1 MRSIGKCTNPADC
14 NTKTDDRKLC
24 KSCKRWFK
32 ELKDSH
38 ENGKNPWWH
47 KNCKSAQWSED
58 HWEVAKY
65 FMPALGSNLSTVK
78 DAESTDL
85 PSLLNVL
92 EWMNDAAFLGKTRV
106 NVDLAR
112 KLRSQV
118 RNTWAHAPQQK
129 LTDNKKAEGFSIAT
143 EFLKDLENVCPNT
156 ENSNCLDHLE
166 YLNTNEVTNVFEC
179 ELQSLLL
186 QRHLLDNIKEEIT
199 NIKIERSSDKRAIEE
214 HQQKLEK
221 LKCAMNEWSQKMGE
235 IERFKENINEQFNN
249 FAEDL
254 KSFRGISDD
263 ISEIRQSIGQIRDDF
278 AKMNKPQK
286 LEPVPTSCLPDKLVN
301 FTGREDEIEK
311 VIALLKEEEKAV
323 VSLHGG
329 PGFGKTAIA
338 IQTSYKLSE
347 DHKIPVVFSQLTT
360 ASTVDEMIRQL
371 CLDVGVNHEDDPK
384 PSLILW
390 LKNIRKKFI
399 WVMDDVDSLLEAKTG
414 FYGFVHLLR
423 KSSNQQCQIVTTSRT
438 LCEIPDLTTDKV
450 EIDEMDEE
458 ACMKLLKNI
467 CSQNNDKFLLKLAEL
482 CGHVPLA
489 MCIAGSLVDEF
500 EDSGELLL
508 HLEKQPMKTLKRS
521 NSNQYV
527 NRAINLSYE
536 KCSDEE
542 QETFIRLSVFEGS
555 FSKDAA
561 RTVVEKDSLDTND
574 ILQKL
579 VSRSLIKEPTKH
591 RYSIHLLIKHFL
603 NDKQKRGEEKAQKA
617 RAEAM
622 RAEVLMV
629 EFYLELGHQLTMKSY
644 SKNCYKNNREALKR
658 EASNIQNVL
667 KICSQQ
673 EDPTSSDI
681 YDCLARSKIYTTSA
695 KFFSLFV
702 RTIIPG
708 CIVDEFLQ
716 QCAKI
721 AEERKHLAV
730 KINFD
735 CLLADR
741 ERNKTIGRSDK
752 DFISKME
759 GIEKEFETRYED
771 LKEDKSLCAHYY
783 SQYGEYLLRQAQNQ
797 NGKDKLKL
805 QIQARDQLQKS
816 LELRKTDTSE
826 GKADKVFSLLC
837 LGKVCKYISTSEY
850 VLNTENKVATE
861 IPWKQARNYYK
872 EAVQLSQDSLGEH
885 ELTSSC
891 YKNLGDLLFI
901 YPKLAEENYTIAKKM
916 WENLGLDASER
927 YVLLLNNLG
936 RCLNK
941 TSRAKEAIGVLERA
955 RDTAEKL
962 AESDEPTVC
971 KTKVYASLAVAYD
984 LVSKSEKSYKYS
996 EEAVRYAKKAKEFG
1010 DFGQIEKI
1018 VKRDA
1023 YERIFRILQV
1033 DKQKKP
1039 RP

>member
-1 MRSIGKCTNPADC
+1 MHSIGKCASRADC
-14 NTKTDDRKLC
+14 IAKTDDRKLC
-24 KSCKRWFK
+24 TSCKHWFK

-38 ENGKNPWWH
+38 EKGRNPWWH

-65 FMPALGSNLSTVK
+65 FMSALGSNLNTVK

-85 PSLLNVL
+85 SSLLNVL
-92 EWMNDAAFLGKTRV
+92 EWIKDAAFLGKTRV
-106 NVDLAR
+106 NVDLVR
-112 KLRSQV
+112 ELRSQV
-118 RNTWAHAPQQK
+118 RNTWAHAPQQE
-129 LTDNKKAEGFSIAT
+129 LTDDEKAEGFSIAT

-156 ENSNCLDHLE
+156 ENSNCLEHIE
-166 YLNTNEVTNVFEC
+166 YMNTNEVTNVFEC

-199 NIKIERSSDKRAIEE
+199 TMKIERSSDAKAIEE

-221 LKCAMNEWSQKMGE
+221 LKCALNEWSQKMDE
-235 IERFKENINEQFNN
+235 IESFKENINEQFNN
-249 FAEDL
+249 FAEEL
-254 KSFRGISDD
+254 KSFRGIPDD
-263 ISEIRQSIGQIRDDF
+263 IREIRETIGQMRDDF
-278 AKMNKPQK
+278 AKINKPQK

-301 FTGREDEIEK
+301 FTGREDEIQK

-390 LKNIRKKFI
+390 LKNIRKKII
-399 WVMDDVDSLLEAKTG
+399 WVMDDVDSLLEDKTG
-414 FYGFVHLLR
+414 FYRFVHLLR
-423 KSSNQQCQIVTTSRT
+423 KSSNQQCQILTTSRT
-438 LCEIPDLTTDKV
+438 FCEIPDLATDKV
-450 EIDEMDEE
+450 EVDEMDEE
-458 ACMKLLKNI
+458 ACIKLLKNI
-467 CSQNNDKFLLKLAEL
+467 CSQNNDKFLLRLAEL

-508 HLEKQPMKTLKRS
+508 HLEKQPMKILKRP

-561 RTVVEKDSLDTND
+561 RTVIEKDPLDTND

-591 RYSIHLLIKHFL
+591 RYSIHFLIKHFL

-673 EDPTSSDI
+673 EHPTSSDI
-681 YDCLARSKIYTTSA
+681 SDFLARSKIYTTSA

-716 QCAKI
+716 RCAKM
-721 AEERKHLAV
+721 AEEKKHLAV

-735 CLLADR
+735 CVLVEQVR
-741 ERNKTIGRSDK
+741 SETIGRD
-752 DFISKME
+752 DYHFISKME
-759 GIEKEFETRYED
+759 EVKEEFETRYED

-783 SQYGEYLLRQAQNQ
+783 SQYGEYLLRQAQSQ
-797 NGKDKLKL
+797 SDEEKLKL
-805 QIQARDQLQKS
+805 QIQARDHLQKS

-850 VLNTENKVATE
+850 VLNPENKVAIET
-861 IPWKQARNYYK
+861 PWKQARNYYE
-872 EAVQLSQDSLGEH
+872 EAVKLSQENLGEH

-891 YKNLGDLLFI
+891 YKNLGDLLSI
-901 YPKLAEENYTIAKKM
+901 YPELAEKNYTIAKKM
-916 WENLGLDASER
+916 WENLGLDSSER

-936 RCLNK
+936 ICLSK
-941 TSRAKEAIGVLERA
+941 TSRVQEAIKILESA
-955 RDTAEKL
+955 RDRAEKL

-971 KTKVYASLAVAYD
+971 KTKVYTSLPIAYS
-984 LVSKSEKSYKYS
+984 LVDKHS
-996 EEAVRYAKKAKEFG
+996 EAVRYAKKANEFG
-1010 DFGQIEKI
+1010 DFGQIRKI
-1018 VKRDA
+1018 IKKGA
-1023 YERIFRILQV
+1023 HERLKNLTNQ
-1033 DKQKKP
+1033 QTT
-1039 RP
+1039 